1 MHAEF
6 PPNADGPTC
15 LSGRLVRE
23 VIDHGSKSE
32 RLALQLVLEDGRRML
47 LRRQGA
53 HPIRDPVLE
62 ALEGQVL
69 QVTGEQRE
77 GYFLVRHLTPLHDQN
92 Q

>member
-1 MHAEF
+1 MPAEF
-6 PPNADGPTC
+6 PPGPDGRTC

-23 VIDHGSKSE
+23 VMDRGSKSE
-32 RLALQLVLEDGRRML
+32 RPALRLVLEDGQRVL
-47 LRRQGA
+47 LRRQGG

-69 QVTGEQRE
+69 RVFGKQRD
-77 GYFLVRHLTPLHDQN
+77 GYFLVQDLDPAHDQN